1 MPHFPGRLCAAR
13 TAGLLLAALCATATA
28 QPLPTL
34 REALE
39 QAWALGA
46 PARSQPGRSAELD
59 ARARGATSPIAG
71 PPVLGL
77 SQRNDQLQRR
87 GGLSETETEIA
98 VPLWTPGLRDATQ
111 RQVGADR
118 TAFEQ
123 ELARARLQLAGTL
136 REAAAQAAVAR
147 IEREAALRRQLEAAT
162 LADDVARRVRAGES
176 ARVEALQA
184 QALRQQAGAALTQA
198 EQALADATA
207 HWRALTGLATVA
219 SPEESAHPA
228 TSDDLAAH
236 PALQAA
242 EARQAAAQA
251 RLRLVDADRRDP
263 VEVGVGLTHDR
274 GAYGERGQYSARLLL
289 RIPLATEQ
297 RNRPR
302 QAAALAEAAAADAE
316 RDAVAREITAT
327 VTAARSGLA
336 ASQRG
341 IEAAAERA
349 RLSDEAQAL
358 IRRGYQLGESSLL
371 ERLRADNEKYE
382 ADLAL
387 ARARLDG
394 QRAQSRLLQALGQL
408 P

>member
-1 MPHFPGRLCAAR
+1 
-13 TAGLLLAALCATATA
+13 LLLAALCATATA

-118 TAFEQ
+118 SAFEQ

-136 REAAAQAAVAR
+136 REAAGQAALAR
-147 IEREAALRRQLEAAT
+147 IEREAALRRQTEAAT

-176 ARVEALQA
+176 ARVESLQA
-184 QALRQQAGAALTQA
+184 EALRQQAGAALQA

-207 HWRALTGLATVA
+207 HWRALTGLPTVA
-219 SPEESAHPA
+219 SPEESTRPA
-228 TSDDLAAH
+228 ASDDLATH

-297 RNRPR
+297 RNQPR

-316 RDAVAREITAT
+316 RDAVAREVTAT
-327 VTAARSGLA
+327 VTAARSGLT

-341 IEAAAERA
+341 VEAAAERA

-394 QRAQSRLLQALGQL
+394 QRAESRLLQALGQL